1 MASFNLHN
9 ELVPFAMPWTA
20 MAHGRI
26 MSALNGKQAN
36 SQLNFGYSTEF
47 EGGITMPFNLNNRSF
62 LKLIDFSKRDL
73 VYILDLARDLKRA
86 KYAGTE
92 VQHLRGKNIVLIF
105 EKASTRTRCAFE
117 VAAYDQGANVT
128 YLDPAGSHMGRKE
141 SVKDTARVLGRMYDA
156 IEYRGSGQHIVE
168 ELAEYAGVPVFN
180 GLTDEFHPTQ
190 VVADLMTMREY
201 MPQPWH
207 DFSYAHVGD
216 ARSNMGNSLMIAG
229 CMMGMDVRI
238 GAPRN
243 LWPDEEL
250 IEYARKLEKV
260 NMGTLTLTEDPI
272 EAVSGV
278 QFIHTDVW
286 VSMGEPAEIWE
297 ERIKLL
303 KPYQVNAG
311 LMAASGNPRVRFM
324 HCLPAFHNL
333 ETQLGRDIKEQ
344 FGLDAMEVTEEV
356 FESLAGIQFEQAENR
371 VHSIK
376 ALLVATLGN
385 Q

>member
-1 MASFNLHN
+1 MSLNLK
-9 ELVPFAMPWTA
+9 
-20 MAHGRI
+20 G
-26 MSALNGKQAN
+26 
-36 SQLNFGYSTEF
+36 
-47 EGGITMPFNLNNRSF
+47 RSF

-73 VYILDLARDLKRA
+73 TYILDLARDLKRA
-86 KYAGTE
+86 KYAGNE
-92 VQHLRGKNIVLIF
+92 VQRLRGKNIALIF

-128 YLDPAGSHMGRKE
+128 YLDPTGSHLGKKE

-156 IEYRGSGQHIVE
+156 IEYRGYGQEIVE
-168 ELAEYAGVPVFN
+168 ELAKWSGVPVFN

-190 VVADLMTMREY
+190 MCADLMTMREY

-207 DFSYAHVGD
+207 DFSYAYVGD

-229 CMMGMDVRI
+229 CLMGMDVRI
-238 GAPRN
+238 GAPRH
-243 LWPDEEL
+243 LWPNDELLEF
-250 IEYARKLEKV
+250 ARELEKLHK
-260 NMGTLTLTEDPI
+260 GKLTLTEDPK
-272 EAVSGV
+272 EAVKGV

-286 VSMGEPAEIWE
+286 VSMGEPDEVWA
-297 ERIKLL
+297 ERIELL
-303 KPYQVNAG
+303 KPYQVNAE

-333 ETQLGRDIKEQ
+333 ETQVGRDIYKK
-344 FGLDAMEVTEEV
+344 FGMESLEVTEEV
-356 FESLAGIQFEQAENR
+356 FESPAGIQFEQAENR

-376 ALLVATLGN
+376 ALLVATLGS

>member
-1 MASFNLHN
+1 MSLNLK
-9 ELVPFAMPWTA
+9 
-20 MAHGRI
+20 G
-26 MSALNGKQAN
+26 
-36 SQLNFGYSTEF
+36 
-47 EGGITMPFNLNNRSF
+47 RSF

-73 VYILDLARDLKRA
+73 TYILDLARDLKRA
-86 KYAGTE
+86 KYAGNE
-92 VQHLRGKNIVLIF
+92 VQRLRGKNIALIF

-128 YLDPAGSHMGRKE
+128 YLDPAGSHLGKKE

-156 IEYRGSGQHIVE
+156 IEYRGYGQEIVE
-168 ELAEYAGVPVFN
+168 ELAKWSGVPVFN

-190 VVADLMTMREY
+190 MCADLMTMREY

-207 DFSYAHVGD
+207 DFSYAYVGD

-229 CMMGMDVRI
+229 CLMGMDVRI
-238 GAPRN
+238 GAPRH
-243 LWPDEEL
+243 LWPNEEL
-250 IEYARKLEKV
+250 LEFARELEKLH
-260 NMGTLTLTEDPI
+260 MGKLTLTEDPV
-272 EAVSGV
+272 EAVKGV

-286 VSMGEPAEIWE
+286 VSMGEPDEVWT
-297 ERIKLL
+297 ERIELL
-303 KPYQVNAG
+303 KPYQVNAE

-333 ETQLGRDIKEQ
+333 ETQVGREIYEK
-344 FGLDAMEVTEEV
+344 FGMESLEVTEEV
-356 FESLAGIQFEQAENR
+356 FESPAGIQFEQAENR

-376 ALLVATLGN
+376 ALLVATLGS

>member
-1 MASFNLHN
+1 MSFNL
-9 ELVPFAMPWTA
+9 
-20 MAHGRI
+20 
-26 MSALNGKQAN
+26 K
-36 SQLNFGYSTEF
+36 
-47 EGGITMPFNLNNRSF
+47 NRSF
-62 LKLIDFSKRDL
+62 LKLIDFTKRDL
-73 VYILDLARDLKRA
+73 TYILDLARDLKRA

-92 VQHLRGKNIVLIF
+92 VQLLRGKNIALIF

-128 YLDPAGSHMGRKE
+128 YLDPASSHMGKKE

-168 ELAEYAGVPVFN
+168 ELAKYAGVPVFN

-190 VVADLMTMREY
+190 MCADIMTMREY
-201 MPQPWH
+201 MPQSWH
-207 DFSYAHVGD
+207 DFSFAYVGD

-229 CMMGMDVRI
+229 CLMGMDVRI

-243 LWPDEEL
+243 LWPDEKL
-250 IEYARKLEKV
+250 LKYARELEQV
-260 NMGTLTLTEDPI
+260 NKGTLTLTEDPL
-272 EAVSGV
+272 EAVNGV

-286 VSMGEPAEIWE
+286 VSMGESTQVWE

-303 KPYQVNAG
+303 KPYQVNAD
-311 LMAASGNPRVRFM
+311 LMAASGNSRVRFM

-333 ETQLGRDIKEQ
+333 ETEVGREIMEQ

-376 ALLVATLGN
+376 ALLVATLGS

>member
-1 MASFNLHN
+1 MSFNL
-9 ELVPFAMPWTA
+9 
-20 MAHGRI
+20 R
-26 MSALNGKQAN
+26 
-36 SQLNFGYSTEF
+36 
-47 EGGITMPFNLNNRSF
+47 NRSF

-73 VYILDLARDLKRA
+73 TYILDLARDLKRA
-86 KYAGTE
+86 KYTGNE
-92 VQHLRGKNIVLIF
+92 IQLLRGKNIALIF

-128 YLDPAGSHMGRKE
+128 YLDPTGSHMGSKE

-156 IEYRGSGQHIVE
+156 IEYRGFSQQVVE
-168 ELAEYAGVPVFN
+168 ELAEYSGVPVFN

-190 VVADLMTMREY
+190 MCADLMTMREF

-207 DFSYAHVGD
+207 DFKYAYVGD

-229 CMMGMDVRI
+229 CLMGMDVRI
-238 GAPRN
+238 AAPRQ
-243 LWPDEEL
+243 LWPNEEL
-250 IEYARKLEKV
+250 LAYARELEKL
-260 NMGTLTLTEDPI
+260 NKGTLTLTEDPR

-286 VSMGEPAEIWE
+286 VSMGEPAEVWE

-303 KPYQVNAG
+303 LPYQVNAE

-333 ETQLGRDIKEQ
+333 ETEVGRDIHER
-344 FGLDAMEVTEEV
+344 FGLAAMEVTEEV
-356 FESLAGIQFEQAENR
+356 FESTAGIQFEQAENR

-376 ALLVATLGN
+376 ALLVATLGS

>member
-1 MASFNLHN
+1 MGFNL
-9 ELVPFAMPWTA
+9 
-20 MAHGRI
+20 R
-26 MSALNGKQAN
+26 
-36 SQLNFGYSTEF
+36 
-47 EGGITMPFNLNNRSF
+47 NRSF

-73 VYILDLARDLKRA
+73 IYILDLARDLKRA

-92 VQHLRGKNIVLIF
+92 VRLLRGKNIALIF

-128 YLDPAGSHMGRKE
+128 YLDPTGLHMGKKE
-141 SVKDTARVLGRMYDA
+141 SIKDTARVLGRMYDA
-156 IEYRGSGQHIVE
+156 IEYRGSAQHIVE
-168 ELAEYAGVPVFN
+168 ELAQYAGVPVFN

-190 VVADLMTMREY
+190 MCADIMTMREY

-207 DFSYAHVGD
+207 DFSYAFVGD

-229 CMMGMDVRI
+229 CLMGMDVRI
-238 GAPRN
+238 GAPRH
-243 LWPDEEL
+243 LWPDDEL
-250 IEYARKLEKV
+250 LEYARQLEKV
-260 NMGTLTLTEDPI
+260 NQGTLTLTEDPL
-272 EAVSGV
+272 EAVKGV

-286 VSMGEPAEIWE
+286 VSMGETAGVWE
-297 ERIKLL
+297 ERIKSL

-333 ETQLGRDIKEQ
+333 ETEVGREIKKQ

-356 FESLAGIQFEQAENR
+356 FESTAGIQFEQAENR